1 MRYTPGF
8 LILCLVLS
16 LSACNSAARPPA
28 MAGTPKGTRVENWR
42 GGSATVEATFHG
54 EGGAAV
60 VASGKVSADGG
71 LEFTLKPVAAAQL
84 TAFTACPGV
93 AVSDAALKLNSFSA
107 LNVMGSTPAGRV
119 ALASSPSVVSEG
131 LRVVG
136 DYYLQYTYADRA
148 ARIEGSCAVG
158 GAPGMFRYALELA
171 RGWNPVVFKLTDS
184 GTLHLSTEPVPADAA
199 WFLGEVAP

>member
-1 MRYTPGF
+1 MRF
-8 LILCLVLS
+8 ILLCLVLS

-28 MAGTPKGTRVENWR
+28 MAGTPEGTRVENWR
-42 GGSATVEATFHG
+42 GGSAAVEATFHG

-60 VASGKVSADGG
+60 VASGTVNADGG

-107 LNVMGSTPAGRV
+107 LNVTQSGTPASRV

-131 LRVVG
+131 LTQVG

-148 ARIEGSCAVG
+148 ARIEGRCAVG

-171 RGWNPVVFKLTDS
+171 RGWNPVVFKLTDN
-184 GTLHLSTEPVPADAA
+184 GTLHLSTEPVPAEAA